1 MYCVGLA
8 VRPSVHGQY
17 ISIRPTK
24 SGFHACFFI
33 ARLFLSLL
41 VATTGV
47 GQWLMSKTK
56 SLQFSFFL
64 LFFLFFLPFSLFFFF
79 CFFSLFFCLQMHN
92 RDGLHNKMDLQ
103 LKALKARTL
112 RRWSR
117 QSYSSLY
124 KRTATSVDNAFAV
137 RLAGRDLWRRISP
150 FVVLNDYRITI
161 SLCKFRRYGRKT
173 LTFPRSKFPFSSYSL
188 QKK

>member
-1 MYCVGLA
+1 M
-8 VRPSVHGQY
+8 R
-17 ISIRPTK
+17 RK
-24 SGFHACFFI
+24 
-33 ARLFLSLL
+33 
-41 VATTGV
+41 
-47 GQWLMSKTK
+47 WTK
-56 SLQFSFFL
+56 SLQFSH
-64 LFFLFFLPFSLFFFF
+64 FFLFFFLFFFLLSIF
-79 CFFSLFFCLQMHN
+79 FLFFFFFSLFFCLQMHN